1 MKSEQ
6 TSALRAQVSILL
18 RCTNPPLAADSHLA
32 YNVLQ
37 KTSSTR
43 KVFSFCQSFQ
53 SGTDLQNR
61 AQMAAEKWLRCK
73 PSIEGSGTFPSLTSS
88 FESSFFFFFDIV
100 FWRCTSNVPKYQKVK
115 IIVGKI
121 KIIKI

>member
-88 FESSFFFFFDIV
+88 FESSLFFFLYSFLEMHLK
-100 FWRCTSNVPKYQKVK
+100 CTK
-115 IIVGKI
+115 ISESENYSGEN
-121 KIIKI
+121 